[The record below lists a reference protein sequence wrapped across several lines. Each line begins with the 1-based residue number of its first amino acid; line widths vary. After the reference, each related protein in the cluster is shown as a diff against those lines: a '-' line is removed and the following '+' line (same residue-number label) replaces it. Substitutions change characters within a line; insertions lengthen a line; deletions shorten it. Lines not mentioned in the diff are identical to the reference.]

1 MEKNID
7 RQAVEQERRDRLK
20 REKPLAHAK
29 IVQLKDKF
37 LRGECTAIID
47 FSYDY
52 ICNLSCEHCCNSK
65 FAKKER
71 VLTIDDLRDL
81 SRQADEMGLC
91 QFNISGGEPLLFK
104 ELDDIIAALQPEKF
118 HLSMSSNGH
127 FLTKEKAEHLR
138 KIGLD
143 KIRISID
150 SIDELLHDKNRCSK
164 GAYQKAIDSIFIAKE
179 AGLDVM
185 IQHVA
190 TRENAQTQSAIDLAE
205 FAQKHDL
212 IADYAIVKA
221 IGSYEGRLDVLIN
234 EDDANFIKELNEK
247 YPSVRRDV
255 FPAYGMDKGCGSVN
269 CSLHLT
275 KYGDILPCAYIH
287 ISIGNI
293 FEEPL
298 KDIVERGMKIKH
310 FKNYNPKCL
319 SGEDRCF
326 ISNYMSKFYGKPLP
340 ISWKEAFTEEDFCNE
355 K

>member
-1 MEKNID
+1 M
-7 RQAVEQERRDRLK
+7 
-20 REKPLAHAK
+20 
-29 IVQLKDKF
+29 
-37 LRGECTAIID
+37 
-47 FSYDY
+47 
-52 ICNLSCEHCCNSK
+52 
-65 FAKKER
+65 
-71 VLTIDDLRDL
+71 
-81 SRQADEMGLC
+81 
-91 QFNISGGEPLLFK
+91 
-104 ELDDIIAALQPEKF
+104 
-118 HLSMSSNGH
+118 
-127 FLTKEKAEHLR
+127 
-138 KIGLD
+138 
-143 KIRISID
+143 
-150 SIDELLHDKNRCSK
+150 
-164 GAYQKAIDSIFIAKE
+164 
-179 AGLDVM
+179 
-185 IQHVA
+185 
-190 TRENAQTQSAIDLAE
+190 
-205 FAQKHDL
+205 

-221 IGSYEGRLDVLIN
+221 IGAYEGRLDVLIN